1 MQKHLSQP
9 IFTSRSVFMW
19 IYIHASADDMVGITN
34 QKKKYRGVFGHKS
47 SIFWN
52 KILWG
57 KKKNVCNVDADA
69 EMPDAHAD
77 AEILVWSK
85 TSSTFVFYISNQ

>member
-34 QKKKYRGVFGHKS
+34 QKKKYWGVLDVKVPFFEIKLYEAKKPMFAM
-47 SIFWN
+47 SI
-52 KILWG
+52 L
-57 KKKNVCNVDADA
+57 
-69 EMPDAHAD
+69 MPRFCYGRKQAPR
-77 AEILVWSK
+77 LFF
-85 TSSTFVFYISNQ
+85 T